1 MRACGCF
8 AMRLAGSLGLVLA
21 TLPLHLAAAAADA
34 EKSEA
39 PQVVMLL
46 PGRSLL
52 GHRLPAFIEIQPG
65 RYLAATTL
73 QRVCTT
79 PSLRADS
86 LLLFLPDL
94 QLCQQVSVPE
104 QIALRQRLQQLTGRW
119 PSEDPMVRLR
129 AQPVLVIAPDPSLIV
144 SPKTA
149 CSCPNQ
155 PPDGEVMCNAQT
167 RTVGATI
174 AMVEYIATDADG
186 DALSG
191 TFSYQHDADAVQGGL
206 PFSLT
211 SSCTPSPGALQCTI
225 NGTTPAQPGNL
236 QLMLTVSDGISVP
249 DLQLTSLLQVL
260 AASDRIFANG
270 LEDPATSSCR
280 AQP

>member
-1 MRACGCF
+1 MRACGHF
-8 AMRLAGSLGLVLA
+8 AMRLAGLLGIALA
-21 TLPLHLAAAAADA
+21 VVSAYAGAVATGT

-52 GHRLPAFIEIQPG
+52 EHRLPAFMEVQPG
-65 RYLAATTL
+65 RYLAASAL
-73 QRVCTT
+73 QHACTM

-94 QLCQQVSVPE
+94 QLCVQVTVPE
-104 QIALRQRLQQLTGRW
+104 QVALRQRLQQLTGRW
-119 PSEDPMVRLR
+119 PIEDPLVRLR
-129 AQPVLVIAPDPSLIV
+129 GLPFLAIAPAP
-144 SPKTA
+144 PKTDGPKA
-149 CSCPNQ
+149 PCTCNT
-155 PPDGEVMCNAQT
+155 PPDGVAMCGAQT
-167 RTVGATI
+167 HTTGTPI
-174 AMVEYIATDADG
+174 STVEYLASDTDN
-186 DALSG
+186 DALTG
-191 TFSYQHDADAVQGGL
+191 TFSYQHDADPVQSGL
-206 PFSLT
+206 PSPLT
-211 SSCTPSPGALQCTI
+211 SMCTPSPGALQCTI
-225 NGTTPAQPGNL
+225 NGNAPAQPGIL

-270 LEDPATSSCR
+270 LEDPATSSCS